1 MKKTLVSHRGITR
14 RDAINGGIGAVS
26 VAALGAGAAVPAA
39 LTAASAVI
47 TTDAAQA
54 QGSSARAQV
63 TEPAT
68 GIVMHPGYART
79 IAEMAYIWGWPM
91 VNMINRRAAITQAP
105 QPSHLN
111 GVLPAAPRGQIAM
124 LSDYIEPSETFVT
137 CPNQDVVYGLGF
149 FSLDEEP
156 VVIQVPD
163 FGDRFWVYA
172 LYDARTDQF
181 GQLGKP
187 YGSKPGFYLLAGP
200 RWQGLKPT
208 GITDILRS
216 STALANAIPRVF
228 QDDTPEDRKAIQAV
242 INQIVAYPLKDF
254 TGEMKTIEWSKVP
267 DIPGPKSSGEETKW
281 VVPEKFFDQLGEALD
296 IVDPLR
302 GEQAMYGQ
310 FRLLLDTASK
320 DPELKKVLVSTAVET
335 DKNVIQPFFQWKH
348 NGRPA
353 GNGWNRSTNNAQWGI
368 DYFNRTGTAK
378 SNMFDNRPNETQY
391 FYTDFDASG
400 GELNGSGS
408 YQVTFAAGQEPP
420 VNGFWSLTLYNDKH
434 LFHPNDL
441 KRYSLGTKNK
451 TLKRNADGSLTLYAG
466 AKSPGADK
474 ESNWLPAPNGRF
486 SLYIRAYWGKEGILD
501 GSWKPPA
508 VVKSDGVGGRALQ

>member
-1 MKKTLVSHRGITR
+1 MK
-14 RDAINGGIGAVS
+14 A
-26 VAALGAGAAVPAA
+26 GAGAASLAA
-39 LTAASAVI
+39 MGAGAASPIGFASSL
-47 TTDAAQA
+47 AQA
-54 QGSSARAQV
+54 QETQSALTQ
-63 TEPAT
+63 PAT
-68 GIVMHPGYART
+68 GIIMQPGYARMV
-79 IAEMAYIWGWPM
+79 AQMAYVWGWPM

-105 QPSHLN
+105 QPGHLN

-124 LSDYIEPSETFVT
+124 LDDYIEPSETFVT

-181 GQLGKP
+181 GHLGKP

-200 RWQGLKPT
+200 RWNGLKPD
-208 GITDILRS
+208 GITEIFRA
-216 STALANAIPRVF
+216 STSLANAIPRVF
-228 QDDTPEDRKAIQAV
+228 QDDTPEDKQAIQAV
-242 INQIVAYPLKDF
+242 INQVVVYPLKDF
-254 TGEMKTIEWSKVP
+254 TGEMKTIDWKTVP
-267 DIPGPKSSGEETKW
+267 DIPGPASSGEETKW
-281 VVPEKFFDQLGEALD
+281 VVPEKFFDEFGQVLD
-296 IVDPLR
+296 IVDPLP
-302 GEQAMYGQ
+302 GEEAMYQQ
-310 FRLLLDTASK
+310 FRLILDAAAK
-320 DPELKKVLVSTAVET
+320 DPELKKVLVETAIAT
-335 DKNVIQPFFQWKH
+335 DKDVIHPFFEWKH

-391 FYTDFDASG
+391 FYTDYDVDG
-400 GELNGSGS
+400 GQLAGSKS
-408 YQVTFAAGQEPP
+408 YAVTFAAGQEPP

-434 LFHPNDL
+434 LFHANDL

-451 TLKRNADGSLTLYAG
+451 NLKRNADGSLTLYAG
-466 AKSPGADK
+466 AKSPGAGK
-474 ESNWLPAPNGRF
+474 ESNWLPAPEGNF

-501 GSWKPPA
+501 GSWQPPKIEVA
-508 VVKSDGVGGRALQ
+508 G